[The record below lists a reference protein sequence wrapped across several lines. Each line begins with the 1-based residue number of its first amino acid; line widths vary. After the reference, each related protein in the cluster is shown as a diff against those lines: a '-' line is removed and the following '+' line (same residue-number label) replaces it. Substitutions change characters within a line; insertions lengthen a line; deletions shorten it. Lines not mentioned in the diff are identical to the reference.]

1 MSRAEQASI
10 EAADWLIARGDGPL
24 TPEQQAGFDA
34 WLNASDGNK
43 AAYWR
48 LEYGWEETGRIG
60 SHDPD
65 HGPDHGDTSFV
76 PQAGDRPGLLRW
88 VSMAIAASLVLAI
101 GAYQFAGGW
110 LASPTDRGQ
119 AEIASAAYSTSVGEK
134 HLVGLPDGSRIQLN
148 TQSSLRTRLTRSER
162 TVWLDR
168 GEAFFA
174 IAHRENQPFVVHAGD
189 REIIVLGTQFSV
201 RREDEK
207 TTVAVLEGRVRLVEK
222 KGDRPVRT
230 SIISAGDIAV
240 ASNAATFVE
249 IRTESGVA
257 QALSW
262 RDGMLAFDQ
271 KPLSAIAVEFNRYNA
286 RKLVLDEETVGDV
299 RITGTFPSDKPDAFA
314 RLLREAYGLQVNDT
328 GGQIH
333 ISR

>member
-1 MSRAEQASI
+1 MSRAERASI
-10 EAADWLIARGDGPL
+10 EAADWLIAQADGPL
-24 TPEQQAGFDA
+24 TPEQQTEFDA

-48 LEYGWEETGRIG
+48 IEYGWEEANRIG
-60 SHDPD
+60 L
-65 HGPDHGDTSFV
+65 PDHGDDDFELQGS
-76 PQAGDRPGLLRW
+76 DRPSSRRW
-88 VSMAIAASLVLAI
+88 VPIAIAASVALAI
-101 GAYQFAGGW
+101 GAYQSAGDR
-110 LASPTDRGQ
+110 LAAPADRAR
-119 AEIASAAYSTSVGEK
+119 AEMASASYSTSVGER

-148 TQSSLRTRLTRSER
+148 THSSLRTRFTKSER

-174 IAHRENQPFVVHAGD
+174 IAHREDQPFVVHAGD
-189 REIIVLGTQFSV
+189 REITVLGTQFSV
-201 RREDEK
+201 RREDDK

-222 KGDRPVRT
+222 KGDHAMRT
-230 SIISAGDIAV
+230 SVIAAGDVAV
-240 ASNAATFVE
+240 ASDAATFVE
-249 IRTESGVA
+249 IRSESGVA

-271 KPLSAIAVEFNRYNA
+271 KPLSAIAAEFNRYNA
-286 RKLVLDEETVGDV
+286 RKLVLDEEAVGDV

-314 RLLREAYGLQVNDT
+314 RLLREAYGLRVDDS
-328 GGQIH
+328 GQQIR